1 MGFELKR
8 VSVIGL
14 GKLGAPLAACFAWK
28 GFPTIGC
35 EIDTAKVSAINQG
48 VSPIYEPRLQDL
60 ILDSRGRLQA
70 TQDYEM
76 AVTNSDVSF
85 ITVSTPTDPTGQF
98 SLEYVLRAAEP
109 IGKAL
114 RKKRDYHLVVLTST
128 VMPGSTE
135 AQLKPAL
142 ECFAEKTCARD
153 FGLCYSPEFIALGSV
168 IRDFLNPDFL
178 LIGESDSTS
187 GELLASLYKN
197 VCENNPP
204 VARMTPVNAELTKLA
219 LNTFITTKITF
230 ANMLARLC
238 ERLPGADVDVVTSA
252 LGLDGRIGSRYLKGA
267 VGYGGP
273 CFPRDNLA
281 LAALA
286 QSLDAPAMLAQATD
300 VFNRQ
305 QVQWLADLAKKYLP
319 QRGRVGIL
327 GLAYKP
333 NTDVVEASPGLLLA
347 ELLTREGVDVT
358 LYDPAGMENARKTL
372 SRDVS
377 FAASASEC
385 AGEADVIVIATPWE
399 EFKQLPSSVFT
410 RRSSPRVVID
420 CWRVLDQKRVG
431 PSGVYVPLGL
441 GPEAKMGEKFLTQAA
456 RSFK

>member
-1 MGFELKR
+1 
-8 VSVIGL
+8 
-14 GKLGAPLAACFAWK
+14 
-28 GFPTIGC
+28 
-35 EIDTAKVSAINQG
+35 
-48 VSPIYEPRLQDL
+48 
-60 ILDSRGRLQA
+60 
-70 TQDYEM
+70 
-76 AVTNSDVSF
+76 
-85 ITVSTPTDPTGQF
+85 
-98 SLEYVLRAAEP
+98 
-109 IGKAL
+109 
-114 RKKRDYHLVVLTST
+114 
-128 VMPGSTE
+128 MPGSTE
-135 AQLKPAL
+135 AKLKPTL

-300 VFNRQ
+300 DFNRQ
-305 QVQWLADLAKKYLP
+305 QVQWLAQLAKKYLP

-347 ELLTREGVDVT
+347 ELLAREGVDVT
-358 LYDPAGMENARKTL
+358 LYDPAGMENARKML

-385 AGEADVIVIATPWE
+385 AGAADVVVIATPWE

-410 RRSSPRVVID
+410 RHSPPRVVID
-420 CWRVLDQKRVG
+420 CWRVLDQERVG

-441 GPEAKMGEKFLTQAA
+441 GPEANMGEKFLTQAA